1 MLVKVASALNLGL
14 NTLAM
19 EVEVNVARWGL
30 PAFEI
35 VGLPTKAVAESKQ
48 RVRTAIINSNIQFPA
63 RRIVVNLAP
72 ADVPKQ
78 GSFYDLPIAV
88 GILATIMGCPLPK
101 KSLFFGELS
110 LDGTLRH
117 TKGVLLLA
125 LFAKERGIKNIFI
138 PQSCANEASIIKE
151 VNVYPIENLN
161 QLSNFLCGY
170 LNFEPAIHKENRSK
184 QGIAEAEFDMSEVLG
199 QEQAKRAME
208 IAAAGG
214 HNLFMVGSPGSGKT
228 MLARAFPGILPLLT
242 EQESLEVTKIY
253 SASGHIPPQGSVIK
267 TRPFRAP
274 HHTISPVGL
283 IGGGSTIKTGEVSLA
298 HRGVLFLDEFNEFPR
313 SALEALRQPLEDG
326 CITICR
332 SREKA
337 TFPSRFTLLASANP
351 CPCGYLHHPKKVC
364 ICTQREIEK
373 YRKKIS
379 GPILDRIDLFVKV
392 PVVDI
397 KALSCDEKLKNSL
410 ESSEQ
415 IRQRVIEAREIQK
428 KRLNRESIYTNA
440 EMRNEHIKKYCR
452 LSQDVSQILLKAGAN
467 FNLSARSYFK
477 MIRIARTI
485 ADLEGAQ
492 EIMVSHMAE
501 ALQYRPREE
510 SQITHPAS
518 IKISA

>member
-19 EVEVNVARWGL
+19 EVEVNVAKRGL

-35 VGLPTKAVAESKQ
+35 VGLPTKAVAESKE
-48 RVRTAIINSNIQFPA
+48 RVKTAILNSDIKFPS
-63 RRIVVNLAP
+63 RRITVNLAP

-88 GILATIMGCPLPK
+88 GILATIMGYPLPK

-117 TKGVLLLA
+117 TKGALLLA
-125 LFAKERGIKNIFI
+125 LFAKEKGVKNIFV
-138 PQSCANEASIIKE
+138 PQSCANEAAIIKE

-170 LNFEPAIHKENRSK
+170 INFEPLIHKK
-184 QGIAEAEFDMSEVLG
+184 GQGEQEVDEAEFNMSEVLG

-242 EQESLEVTKIY
+242 GQESLEVTKIY
-253 SASGHIPPQGSVIK
+253 SASGRIPPQGSVIK
-267 TRPFRAP
+267 TRPFRSP
-274 HHTISPVGL
+274 HHTTSPVGL
-283 IGGGSTIKTGEVSLA
+283 IGGGSTIKTGEISLA

-313 SALEALRQPLEDG
+313 SVLEALRQPLEDG

-351 CPCGYLHHPKKVC
+351 CPCGYLYHPKKVC

-373 YRKKIS
+373 YRKRIS
-379 GPILDRIDLFVKV
+379 GPILDRIDLFVEV

-397 KALSCDEKLKNSL
+397 KELSCDEKTKNYL
-410 ESSEQ
+410 ESSEK
-415 IRQRVIEAREIQK
+415 IRQRVIKARNIQK
-428 KRLNRESIYTNA
+428 ERFSKESIYTNA
-440 EMRNEHIKKYCR
+440 EMRNAHIKKYCK

-477 MIRIARTI
+477 MIRVARTI
-485 ADLEGAQ
+485 ADLEGVQ
-492 EIMVSHMAE
+492 EITVSHIAE
-501 ALQYRPREE
+501 SLQYRPREKGD
-510 SQITHPAS
+510 AS
-518 IKISA
+518 I

>member
-19 EVEVNVARWGL
+19 EVEVNVAKRGL

-35 VGLPTKAVAESKQ
+35 VGLPTKAVAESKE
-48 RVRTAIINSNIQFPA
+48 RVKTAIVNSDIQFPA

-88 GILATIMGCPLPK
+88 GILATIMGCSLPK
-101 KSLFFGELS
+101 RSLFFGELS

-117 TKGVLLLA
+117 TKGALLLA

-138 PQSCANEASIIKE
+138 PQSCANEATIIKE
-151 VNVYPIENLN
+151 VNVYPVENLN
-161 QLSNFLCGY
+161 QLLNFLCGY
-170 LNFEPAIHKENRSK
+170 LNFEPAIHRDRSK
-184 QGIAEAEFDMSEVLG
+184 QDIAKAEFDMSEVLG
-199 QEQAKRAME
+199 QEQTKRAME

-228 MLARAFPGILPLLT
+228 MLARAFPGILPSLT

-253 SASGHIPPQGSVIK
+253 SASGRIPPQGSVIK
-267 TRPFRAP
+267 ARPFRAP
-274 HHTISPVGL
+274 HHTTSPVGL
-283 IGGGSTIKTGEVSLA
+283 IGGGSIIKTGEVSLA
-298 HRGVLFLDEFNEFPR
+298 HRGVLFLDEFNEFPH

-351 CPCGYLHHPKKVC
+351 CPCGYLYHPKKVC

-373 YRKKIS
+373 YRKRIS
-379 GPILDRIDLFVKV
+379 GPILDRIDLFVEA

-397 KALSCDEKLKNSL
+397 KALSCDDKVKNSL
-410 ESSEQ
+410 ESSEK
-415 IRQRVIEAREIQK
+415 IRQRIIEAKNIQK
-428 KRLNRESIYTNA
+428 KRFSRESIYTNA

-467 FNLSARSYFK
+467 FNLSARAYFK
-477 MIRIARTI
+477 MIRVARTI
-485 ADLEGAQ
+485 ADLEGVE
-492 EIMVSHMAE
+492 EITVSHVAE
-501 ALQYRPREE
+501 ALQYRPREKGD
-510 SQITHPAS
+510 AS
-518 IKISA
+518 I